1 LFGLQQILGTIE
13 KEGFVN
19 RVARH
24 AENNRMI
31 AVWGEKHGFKNF
43 APEGNQSKTLTCFH
57 TPEGFDQSS
66 FIKNLK
72 SKHGFVING
81 GYGKI
86 KGLTFRISNMGNETP
101 ETMQELID
109 AMDDVLAN

>member
-1 LFGLQQILGTIE
+1 VSL
-13 KEGFVN
+13 
-19 RVARH
+19 
-24 AENNRMI
+24 
-31 AVWGEKHGFKNF
+31 
-43 APEGNQSKTLTCFH
+43 SCFH
-57 TPEGFDQSS
+57 TPPGFDQSA
-66 FIKNLK
+66 FIKTLK

-109 AMDDVLAN
+109 AMNDVLG